1 VIPAPGVYE
10 AMKKK
15 LFITDERM
23 FKLMDWAIENNMVA
37 TESEF
42 LDQIGFT
49 RNNINKVKSG
59 TQGFRKEHILSA
71 CNLTGASADYIFGL
85 TNTMMRKPAK
95 RSLDLLKE
103 AVIAVEHELKNGKG

>member
-1 VIPAPGVYE
+1 
-10 AMKKK
+10 MKKK

-23 FKLMDWAIENNMVA
+23 FKLMEWAIENNMVV

-59 TQGFRKEHILSA
+59 AQGFRKNHIKKA
-71 CNLTGASADYIFGL
+71 CEFTGASADYIFGF
-85 TNTMMRKPAK
+85 TNSMMRKPAK

-103 AVIAVEHELKNGKG
+103 AVVAVEHELKNGKG